1 MIKGAKF
8 DSKIGLFTHR
18 NSPILRA
25 KLDLYDLQ
33 CSLAAKSTST
43 AKKGASP
50 SEIKLRVNRVKLVSE
65 KWCFSYGSILRNEC
79 WAIPTKSYMI
89 LILRILIYRTHRQAI
104 HVSTVL

>member
-18 NSPILRA
+18 NGPILRA

-50 SEIKLRVNRVKLVSE
+50 SEIKLVP
-65 KWCFSYGSILRNEC
+65 F
-79 WAIPTKSYMI
+79 
-89 LILRILIYRTHRQAI
+89 
-104 HVSTVL
+104 